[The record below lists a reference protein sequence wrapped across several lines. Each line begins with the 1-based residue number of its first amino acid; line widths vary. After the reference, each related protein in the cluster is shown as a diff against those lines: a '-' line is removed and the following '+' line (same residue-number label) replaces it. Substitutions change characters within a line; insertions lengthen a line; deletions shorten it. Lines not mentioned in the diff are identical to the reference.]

1 MRMRHMR
8 VAVVAA
14 LLAGGLSGCAVLL
27 IGAGAAGGYAI
38 SKDSITNHYDLS
50 STVVYQA
57 AREVIGDEG
66 LVTLEDEHRGI
77 IKAEVLDA
85 NVTIQVRK
93 VSDRTT
99 QLQVKARND
108 LLLPKIDIAQNVY
121 NKIDRRL
128 AD

>member
-1 MRMRHMR
+1 MRR
-8 VAVVAA
+8 VAVAAALAVAA
-14 LLAGGLSGCAVLL
+14 GLSGCAVLL

-50 STVVYQA
+50 STIVYQA
-57 AREVIGDEG
+57 ARETIGEEG

-85 NVTIQVRK
+85 NITIQVRK

-99 QLQVKARND
+99 QLKVKARND
-108 LLLPKIDIAQNVY
+108 LLLPKIEIAQNIY

>member
-1 MRMRHMR
+1 MKMKHAR

-14 LLAGGLSGCAVLL
+14 LFAGGLSGCAVFLL
-27 IGAGAAGGYAI
+27 GAGAAGGYAI

-66 LVTLEDEHRGI
+66 LVTLEDEHRGL

-108 LLLPKIDIAQNVY
+108 LLLPKIAIAQNVY

>member
-14 LLAGGLSGCAVLL
+14 LLAGGLSGCAALL

-57 AREVIGDEG
+57 AREVIGEEG

-77 IKAEVLDA
+77 MKAEILDA
-85 NVTIQVRK
+85 NLTIQVRK

-99 QLQVKARND
+99 QLKVKARND

>member
-1 MRMRHMR
+1 MNQVR
-8 VAVVAA
+8 VAAVAV
-14 LLAGGLSGCAVLL
+14 LLATGLSGCAVLL
-27 IGAGAAGGYAI
+27 LGAGAAGGYAI

-57 AREVIGDEG
+57 AREVIGEEG
-66 LVTLEDEHRGI
+66 LVTLEDEHRGL

-85 NVTIQVRK
+85 NLTIQVRK

-108 LLLPKIDIAQNVY
+108 LLLPKIAIAQNVY

>member
-1 MRMRHMR
+1 MRR
-8 VAVVAA
+8 VPLAVAA
-14 LLAGGLSGCAVLL
+14 VLAAGLSGCAVLL

-38 SKDSITNHYDLS
+38 SKDSITNHYDLA

-57 AREVIGDEG
+57 AREVIGEDG
-66 LVTLEDEHRGI
+66 LVTLEDERRGI

-85 NVTIQVRK
+85 NITIQVRS

-99 QLQVKARND
+99 QLKVKARND
-108 LLLPKIDIAQNVY
+108 LLLPKIDIAQNIY

>member
-27 IGAGAAGGYAI
+27 LGAGAAGGYAI

-57 AREVIGDEG
+57 AREVIGEEG
-66 LVTLEDEHRGI
+66 LVTLEDEHRGL